1 MSETTDLAVEVAEIK
16 SAVVSMAERWDDRW
30 EEFFRRQEEHNK
42 EHERLWGKVDEH
54 GRALYGQN
62 GTPGILA
69 DVKANGKSIATLET
83 KQVEISRFK
92 RSILLAACTSII
104 GAIIAWIRGLL

>member
-1 MSETTDLAVEVAEIK
+1 MTEWNVAEELSELRAAVEVQNSHWDELLRK
-16 SAVVSMAERWDDRW
+16 EERDHEERKKIW
-30 EEFFRRQEEHNK
+30 EK
-42 EHERLWGKVDEH
+42 IDEY

-69 DVKANGKSIATLET
+69 DVKANGKSIATLEA

-92 RSILLAACTSII
+92 RSILLAACTSIV

>member
-1 MSETTDLAVEVAEIK
+1 MSECAKHDLVLERVSALTSAVEVQN
-16 SAVVSMAERWDDRW
+16 SHW
-30 EEFFRRQEEHNK
+30 EETLRDRERDYDERRK
-42 EHERLWGKVDEH
+42 LWEKIDEY

-69 DVKANGKSIATLET
+69 DVKANGKSIAVLEA

-92 RSILLAACTSII
+92 RSILLAACTSIV
-104 GAIIAWIRGLL
+104 GAIVAWIRGLL